1 MRIQDGWELMPV
13 KAGKAGATK
22 TEPAPKAKR
31 GRKEPIT
38 LTIVPE
44 LLQKVDE
51 AAKEKGLSRA
61 AYIAMVLSYAVDHGI
76 FK

>member
-13 KAGKAGATK
+13 KSDKAKVIK
-22 TEPAPKAKR
+22 TETAPKGKR

-51 AAKEKGLSRA
+51 AAREKGLSRA